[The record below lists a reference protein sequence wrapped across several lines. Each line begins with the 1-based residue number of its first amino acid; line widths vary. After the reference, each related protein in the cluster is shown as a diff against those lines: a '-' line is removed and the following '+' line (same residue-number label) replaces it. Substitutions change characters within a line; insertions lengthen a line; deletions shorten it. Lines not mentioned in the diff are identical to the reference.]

1 MTLLTGCWP
10 LLLTNPERKRGDDR
24 IPRETRM
31 HLQGILPS
39 PRLRSGL
46 VGTVPK
52 AKMLFTDVEQFKSFW
67 VNGLPKCFSL
77 RADTRAIINE
87 KRGVRRNLFKIN
99 DLIRFTQ
106 TGLRQSLTSLV

>member
-1 MTLLTGCWP
+1 
-10 LLLTNPERKRGDDR
+10 
-24 IPRETRM
+24 
-31 HLQGILPS
+31 
-39 PRLRSGL
+39 
-46 VGTVPK
+46 
-52 AKMLFTDVEQFKSFW
+52 MLFTDVEQFKSFW

-106 TGLRQSLTSLV
+106 AGLRQSPNFLENQESNVADWKEIGILDPKPFENVQFFAPRQKGMATRATTGRTSGDVTPYS

>member
-1 MTLLTGCWP
+1 MMSELVAVSGNFAHQYTKP
-10 LLLTNPERKRGDDR
+10 
-24 IPRETRM
+24 
-31 HLQGILPS
+31 QGTV
-39 PRLRSGL
+39 R
-46 VGTVPK
+46 TVPK